1 MKKIIFSSS
10 AIWWKISNNLFGL
23 FLRKNVFE
31 LGIRINL
38 SIHCSGLQLIKQW
51 FDTLLFFL
59 ISLIKKEFQYLYNLT
74 EKISINNYETF
85 FRLRSHQCA
94 PPPEEAAAL
103 LLVAG
108 LRSSMPLPYSV
119 EQISSRLVSCLWFWR
134 LQPHKKTRQIDLCIV
149 LDLFWW
155 PRGSQRRSTVTSR
168 GCGAATGW
176 TVRYFRKDQRP
187 VQDFLRSEVAHP
199 GLGQTRFLIKNH
211 TKARGLYK
219 CIHQLLIKKRK
230 ESKQLCFSN
239 FSLPWFCLKSYS
251 LCDK

>member
-23 FLRKNVFE
+23 IFRKNVFE

-149 LDLFWW
+149 LDLFGGQGD
-155 PRGSQRRSTVTSR
+155 PRGGAQWPPEAVGLQQVGQCDTSERIRGQSKIFWGRRL
-168 GCGAATGW
+168 
-176 TVRYFRKDQRP
+176 P
-187 VQDFLRSEVAHP
+187 IQDWVKPDF
-199 GLGQTRFLIKNH
+199 
-211 TKARGLYK
+211 
-219 CIHQLLIKKRK
+219 
-230 ESKQLCFSN
+230 
-239 FSLPWFCLKSYS
+239 W
-251 LCDK
+251 